1 VPADN
6 ATWISI
12 AAVILLIAVL
22 VLAVR
27 SDVASHRIPN
37 WLTFGAFGAGL
48 VLAAVGNETRGL
60 LGALAGAAVGLVCL
74 LPIYFARGMG
84 AGDVKLMAAAGTFL
98 GPYNAFFAAML
109 TLAAGAVFGL
119 ALLAWRAIELRT
131 SSGAMFS
138 DPPSS
143 AIGKERFPYAAAIA
157 AGVVGALWMRGLLK
171 PLTGS
176 LA

>member
-6 ATWISI
+6 ATWISL
-12 AAVILLIAVL
+12 ATVVFLIAVL
-22 VLAVR
+22 ALAVR
-27 SDVASHRIPN
+27 SDLASHRIPN

-60 LGALAGAAVGLVCL
+60 LGALAGAAVAFACL
-74 LPIYFARGMG
+74 MPLHLARGMG
-84 AGDVKLMAAAGTFL
+84 AGDVKLMAAAGAFL

-119 ALLAWRAIELRT
+119 ALLAWRAIALRT
-131 SSGAMFS
+131 SSGAMAS
-138 DPPSS
+138 DPPLGG
-143 AIGKERFPYAAAIA
+143 IGKERFPYAAAIA
-157 AGVVGALWMRGLLK
+157 AGVLGAMWMRGLLN

-176 LA
+176 LS